1 MWSLQMLGL
10 ERTLRGHARCLHA
23 LAVSGL
29 LLISSS
35 SDKTVLIWC
44 AETWVCLQ
52 SRCRRRGRMMA
63 AYPIRL
69 HQYIWML
76 AVCGSTLVGG
86 SYGRSAS

>member
-63 AYPIRL
+63 AYPAAALGLGPGPPR
-69 HQYIWML
+69 
-76 AVCGSTLVGG
+76 APAAAAGVGRPG
-86 SYGRSAS
+86 AD